1 MCGHLASIVPGDVG
15 GQAVGGHSAGEG
27 GGGLGQGEDGEVIQV
42 GLMADVELWVR
53 RQN

>member
-1 MCGHLASIVPGDVG
+1 MIDRYVWTPGDVG
-15 GQAVGGHSAGEG
+15 GQAGGGHGAGE